1 MTVLDEKMGFW
12 VHMTA
17 SGNLTVTGYPPVSTT
32 IPLSTVV
39 LSGWNLVGYPSRTAL
54 TLPGDLAGHFTL
66 IYAYHAGDFRRSL
79 EAVRQRCA
87 FLVNDLPS
95 LTATWGYWIQV
106 SSPLSW
112 TVTY

>member
-1 MTVLDEKMGFW
+1 
-12 VHMTA
+12 MTA
-17 SGNLTVTGYPPVSTT
+17 SGPLTVTGYPPVSTT

-39 LSGWNLVGYPSRTAL
+39 LSGWNLVGYPSRTAM

-66 IYAYHAGDFRRSL
+66 IYAYHADDSGDPWKLFDKDAPS
-79 EAVRQRCA
+79 
-87 FLVNDLPS
+87 FVNDLPS